1 MFACITLSSFLISNY
16 LGLPV
21 LVGSANQN
29 GTCSES
35 GCDGNTMFGDNKI
48 LGVTSLELDEE
59 WKLVGHLSFSAAAL
73 GIHVCLSLHLPICLS
88 LINSLS
94 IRHGQG
100 QNHK

>member
-1 MFACITLSSFLISNY
+1 M
-16 LGLPV
+16 

-29 GTCSES
+29 GTCSDS

-73 GIHVCLSLHLPICLS
+73 GIHVCLSLVTPFANLS
-88 LINSLS
+88 VFNQLFKHQTRSGS
-94 IRHGQG
+94 ES
-100 QNHK
+100 